1 MCSSINKHF
10 KFQFQDGQL
19 VANKGNQDL
28 KHIRGDKITW
38 IDGKEPDCA
47 NLAFLINQ
55 VDAVVTLA
63 NKIKDNGKLG
73 SYNIRERT
81 KVTFFL

>member
-1 MCSSINKHF
+1 M
-10 KFQFQDGQL
+10 
-19 VANKGNQDL
+19 
-28 KHIRGDKITW
+28 
-38 IDGKEPDCA
+38 
-47 NLAFLINQ
+47 AFLINQ

-81 KVTFFL
+81 KVHFFFFNNLFYLFF

>member
-1 MCSSINKHF
+1 M
-10 KFQFQDGQL
+10 
-19 VANKGNQDL
+19 ATKGNKDL

-38 IDGKEPDCA
+38 IDGKEPECS
-47 NLAFLINQ
+47 NMGFLINQ

-63 NKIKDNGKLG
+63 NKLKDNGELG

-81 KVTFFL
+81 KVIYLFIFLSD

>member
-1 MCSSINKHF
+1 M
-10 KFQFQDGQL
+10 
-19 VANKGNQDL
+19 
-28 KHIRGDKITW
+28 
-38 IDGKEPDCA
+38 
-47 NLAFLINQ
+47 AFLINQ

-81 KVTFFL
+81 KVNFFFINNLFYLFFLIRLNSICVDVMDLLVFQSY

>member
-1 MCSSINKHF
+1 M
-10 KFQFQDGQL
+10 
-19 VANKGNQDL
+19 ANKGKKDL

-38 IDGKEPDCA
+38 IDGKEPDCI
-47 NLAFLINQ
+47 NMAFLINQ